1 MLKLCA
7 LLTCILLI
15 GFAAPS
21 QAAPPD
27 APGTIYIDGLPCNNA
42 CQSYMAWSRQVSSQQ
57 AAPTSSPRASSKQ
70 VQSSKIK
77 PHRTAKLRETTTND
91 VGPGR
96 VTKRAAPKGNQ
107 ALPTKTTEPQPS
119 DRQETKL
126 APSDRIGTSPETS
139 DRSGTEA
146 EAEPAPAAT
155 ARTEQDSAA
164 ASPAPDKQADGNTE
178 PPRPSSA
185 TPPANAGTT
194 TALAPSNNADRRIAI
209 LLVRP
214 EIKSAS
220 DLANKVVAIDVSQSS
235 AIPDVKSAIAAAGAS
250 EVQMSEG
257 ETLALIRVMDGEA
270 PAAVV
275 DVLSPEAAEAW
286 NAGIKGFNIL
296 RIPLATPSEKAG
308 RG

>member
-1 MLKLCA
+1 MLKFCT

-15 GFAAPS
+15 GSAEPS
-21 QAAPPD
+21 QAAPLD
-27 APGTIYIDGLPCNNA
+27 SPGTIYIDGLPCNNA

-57 AAPTSSPRASSKQ
+57 AAPTSSQRTSSRH
-70 VQSSKIK
+70 VQSSRIK
-77 PHRTAKLRETTTND
+77 PQRTAKLRETATKD
-91 VGPGR
+91 VSPGR
-96 VTKRAAPKGNQ
+96 VTKRAAPKNNQ
-107 ALPTKTTEPQPS
+107 ALPKAREPQPL
-119 DRQETKL
+119 DRQETKS
-126 APSDRIGTSPETS
+126 APSDRMDTSTEANHA
-139 DRSGTEA
+139 SGSEA

-155 ARTEQDSAA
+155 ARAEDDSAA
-164 ASPAPDKQADGNTE
+164 SSAPEKQADGNTG
-178 PPRPSSA
+178 PSQPSS
-185 TPPANAGTT
+185 TRPPANSET

-220 DLANKVVAIDVSQSS
+220 DLTNKVIAIDVSQSS
-235 AIPDVKSAIAAAGAS
+235 SIPDVKSAIAAAGAS

-286 NAGIKGFNIL
+286 NAGIKGFNVL
-296 RIPLATPSEKAG
+296 RIPLAVTAEKAG